1 MPEAQM
7 LQHSPT
13 KNLHMVLGEKT
24 FLREIKT
31 TMKTAEQQ
39 TILLSL
45 VVCYLKVLKY
55 LKRRYFS
62 YLSKKA

>member
-7 LQHSPT
+7 LQHSPA

-45 VVCYLKVLKY
+45 VVC
-55 LKRRYFS
+55 
-62 YLSKKA
+62 